1 VGGRFSPPISSSP
14 RWSPP
19 AARPV
24 GAHIPAELDRT
35 ARILASVGVGLAL
48 FLAALDQTI
57 VGTALPRIVA
67 ELNGL
72 EYFAWV
78 ATAYMVASTTMVPI
92 AGKLGD
98 LFGRKP
104 FLLVGMV
111 GFVLASALCGQ
122 ARDMVELVAF
132 RGIQGLFGGVLF
144 ASVFAS
150 LADLFP
156 PRTRARIQGVFGGV
170 FGVASVVGP
179 TVGGYLTDSV
189 GWRWVFYVNV
199 PVGILAIAVVFLT
212 MPRTRHSA
220 SWRDIDFLG
229 AGLLAAALVPLL
241 IGFSITRDHEFGS
254 PEVVGLLGFA
264 AVMAVI
270 FFIVE
275 QRVAHPIV
283 PFALFRNVTF
293 AVSSVTGFF
302 TAFGMFGAIVYIGL
316 VYQGVLGIGAT
327 DSGLLATP
335 MMVGLIG
342 ASIVTGQLMIRIT
355 RYRFLGTIGLIV
367 MVVGLWGLAQV
378 TVATPE
384 TDVVRDLILVGI
396 GMGVAMPLYLNATQS
411 ALPREYLGVAS
422 SQIQFWRNIGGTI
435 GVAILGAVISHQ
447 LPERIRTQVAS
458 LNLPPELS
466 ASLPSGGSAQAI
478 FDPARVAA
486 TRAALSPQAQ
496 PLFDQVLEAIRTAL
510 ALSLHDVFVYA
521 AAVVGV
527 AIVVSLF
534 LREVPI
540 KGHTA
545 RTSAGV
551 REGAPAFGGD

>member
-1 VGGRFSPPISSSP
+1 M
-14 RWSPP
+14 
-19 AARPV
+19 
-24 GAHIPAELDRT
+24 DRT

-57 VGTALPRIVA
+57 VGTALPRIVG

-78 ATAYMVASTTMVPI
+78 ATAYMVASTRTVPI
-92 AGKLGD
+92 AGKLAD

-104 FLLVGMV
+104 FLLIGMI

-122 ARDMVELVAF
+122 ARTMAELVIF

-156 PRTRARIQGVFGGV
+156 PQTRAKIQGVFGGI
-170 FGVASVVGP
+170 FGIASVVGP
-179 TVGGYLTDSV
+179 TVGGYLTDSI

-199 PVGILAIAVVFLT
+199 PVGLLAIAVVFFT
-212 MPRTRHSA
+212 MPRTSHRA

-229 AGLLAAALVPLL
+229 AGLLAATLVPLL
-241 IGFSITRDHEFGS
+241 VGFSITRDHEFTS
-254 PEVVGLLGFA
+254 PEVVGLLGLA

-270 FFIVE
+270 FFVVE

-283 PFALFRNVTF
+283 PFA
-293 AVSSVTGFF
+293 VSAITGFF

-327 DSGLLATP
+327 NSGLLATP
-335 MMVGLIG
+335 MMVGLIA
-342 ASIVTGQLMIRIT
+342 ASIVTGQLMIRVT

-378 TVATPE
+378 RVGTPE
-384 TDVVRDLILVGI
+384 IEVVRSLILVGI
-396 GMGVAMPLYLNATQS
+396 GMGVAMPLYINATQS
-411 ALPREYLGVAS
+411 ALPREYLGVAT
-422 SQIQFWRNIGGTI
+422 SQIQFWRNVGGTV

-447 LPERIRTQVAS
+447 LPDRKI
-458 LNLPPELS
+458 
-466 ASLPSGGSAQAI
+466 
-478 FDPARVAA
+478 
-486 TRAALSPQAQ
+486 
-496 PLFDQVLEAIRTAL
+496 
-510 ALSLHDVFVYA
+510 
-521 AAVVGV
+521 
-527 AIVVSLF
+527 
-534 LREVPI
+534 
-540 KGHTA
+540 
-545 RTSAGV
+545 
-551 REGAPAFGGD
+551 

>member
-1 VGGRFSPPISSSP
+1 M
-14 RWSPP
+14 P
-19 AARPV
+19 ANM
-24 GAHIPAELDRT
+24 DRT

-57 VGTALPRIVA
+57 VGTALPRIVG
-67 ELNGL
+67 ELDGL

-78 ATAYMVASTTMVPI
+78 ATAYMVASTTTVPI

-104 FLLVGMV
+104 FLLVGMA

-150 LADLFP
+150 IADLFP
-156 PRTRARIQGVFGGV
+156 PRTRARIQGVFGGI
-170 FGVASVVGP
+170 FGIASVVGP
-179 TVGGYLTDSV
+179 TIGGYLTDNV

-199 PVGILAIAVVFLT
+199 PVGILAIAVVFVT
-212 MPRTRHSA
+212 MPRTRHNA

-229 AGLLAAALVPLL
+229 AGLLAATLVPLL
-241 IGFSITRDHEFGS
+241 IGFSITRDHEFSS
-254 PEVVGLLGFA
+254 PEVVGLLGFS
-264 AVMAVI
+264 AVMALI
-270 FFIVE
+270 FFVVE
-275 QRVAHPIV
+275 QRVPHPIV
-283 PFALFRNVTF
+283 PFALFKNVTF
-293 AVSSVTGFF
+293 AVSSIAGFF
-302 TAFGMFGAIVYIGL
+302 TAFGMFGAIIYIGL

-327 DSGLLATP
+327 NSGLLATP

-355 RYRFLGTIGLIV
+355 RYRFLGTIGLVV

-378 TVATPE
+378 TVGTPE
-384 TDVVRDLILVGI
+384 TDVVRGLILVGI

-458 LNLPPELS
+458 LNVPPELS
-466 ASLPSGGSAQAI
+466 ASLPTGGSAQAI
-478 FDPARVAA
+478 FDPVRIAA
-486 TRAALSPQAQ
+486 TRATLPPQAQ
-496 PLFDQVLEAIRTAL
+496 PLFDQVLDAIRTAL
-510 ALSLHDVFVYA
+510 ALSLHDVFIYA
-521 AAVVGV
+521 AAFVGV

-540 KGHTA
+540 KGYTA
-545 RTSAGV
+545 RPSAGEV
-551 REGAPAFGGD
+551 REGAPAFGD

>member
-1 VGGRFSPPISSSP
+1 M
-14 RWSPP
+14 
-19 AARPV
+19 
-24 GAHIPAELDRT
+24 HAEMDRT

-57 VGTALPRIVA
+57 VGTALPRIVG
-67 ELNGL
+67 ELDGL

-78 ATAYMVASTTMVPI
+78 ATAYMVASTTTVPI

-104 FLLVGMV
+104 FLLVGMI

-122 ARDMVELVAF
+122 AQNMVELVAF
-132 RGIQGLFGGVLF
+132 RGVQGLFGGVLF

-156 PRTRARIQGVFGGV
+156 PQTRARIQGVFGGI
-170 FGVASVVGP
+170 FGIASVVGP

-199 PVGILAIAVVFLT
+199 PVGLLAIAVVFFT

-229 AGLLAAALVPLL
+229 AGLLAATLVPLL

-254 PEVVGLLGFA
+254 PEVVGLLGLA
-264 AVMAVI
+264 AVMAVV
-270 FFIVE
+270 FFLVE

-283 PFALFRNVTF
+283 PFQLFKNVTF
-293 AVSSVTGFF
+293 AVSSITGFF
-302 TAFGMFGAIVYIGL
+302 IAFGMFGAIVYIGL

-327 DSGLLATP
+327 NSGLLATP

-342 ASIVTGQLMIRIT
+342 ASIVTGQLMIRVT
-355 RYRFLGTIGLIV
+355 RYRFLGTVGLIV
-367 MVVGLWGLAQV
+367 MVVGLWGLSQV
-378 TVATPE
+378 TVGTGE
-384 TDVVRDLILVGI
+384 IEVVRSLILVGI
-396 GMGVAMPLYLNATQS
+396 GMGVSMPLYINATQS
-411 ALPREYLGVAS
+411 ALPREYLGVAT
-422 SQIQFWRNIGGTI
+422 SQIQFWRNVGGTV

-447 LPERIRTQVAS
+447 LPERIRSQVAS
-458 LNLPPELS
+458 LSVPPELA
-466 ASLPSGGSAQAI
+466 ASLPSGSSAQAI
-478 FDPARVAA
+478 FDPVRIAA
-486 TRAALSPQAQ
+486 AKAALPPQAQ
-496 PLFDQVLEAIRTAL
+496 PLFDQVLDAIRTAL

-521 AAVVGV
+521 AAVVSV
-527 AIVVSLF
+527 AVVASLF
-534 LREVPI
+534 LKEVPL

-545 RTSAGV
+545 RPGTDKV
-551 REGAPAFGGD
+551 REGVPAFGD